1 MAFFDLAT
9 YSLDDK
15 INILKDRYGRKL
27 HFAGK
32 KHHIIDR
39 VISLNK
45 NSKPN
50 PEKLAAIEGI
60 WSLTLA
66 KKYDI
71 KIKYLIICVE
81 QIKSIESQNL
91 IDYFIDRSEET
102 IIVSERVFEQ
112 LSEKENAQ
120 GLMAVCY
127 LKFKEISELT
137 FNDDSIIVI
146 LDGLEIPGN
155 IGTIIRSSD
164 ATGVDAIILN
174 NRKVRINHPKLL
186 RSSLGS
192 FFKVPICEAK
202 TTNELIEFLK
212 MNNYT
217 VILADTESEK
227 NYFDLDYKGKI
238 AIVMGSEKYGISDD
252 FYSVNHEKVKIPMLG
267 DMDSLNVGVA
277 TTIILYEAA
286 LKNKG
291 ILNRK

>member
-1 MAFFDLAT
+1 MKFKDIAT
-9 YSLDDK
+9 LTTEEKTQLLRERYPHK
-15 INILKDRYGRKL
+15 I

-50 PEKLAAIEGI
+50 PERLAAIEGI

-71 KIKYLIICVE
+71 NAKYLIICPE
-81 QIKSIESQNL
+81 QIKSIESQEL
-91 IDYFIDRSEET
+91 IDYFIDKVEET
-102 IIVSERVFEQ
+102 IIVSERVFVQ

-120 GLMAVCY
+120 GIMAVIQLRINE
-127 LKFKEISELT
+127 LKDMSFKG
-137 FNDDSIIVI
+137 DSLIVI

-155 IGTIIRSSD
+155 IGTILRSCE
-164 ATGVDAIILN
+164 ATGVDGVVLN

-186 RSSLGS
+186 RSSMGS
-192 FFKVPICEAK
+192 LFKVPVFESQTHEDMI
-202 TTNELIEFLK
+202 
-212 MNNYT
+212 NYLRDNGYT
-217 VILADTESEK
+217 LILADTDSEK
-227 NYFDLDYKGKI
+227 NYFELEYQGRI
-238 AIVMGSEKYGISDD
+238 ALIMGSEKYGIDD
-252 FYSVNHEKVKIPMLG
+252 SFYQVKHEKVKIPMMG

-277 TTIILYEAA
+277 TTILLYEAA

-291 ILNRK
+291 ILKR